1 MGKAQKAAVIAAVE
15 DEDEVE
21 EAIRLCDGD
30 LRRTIRELILGQC
43 QIDQA
48 VSAGYVRKGLRS

>member
-30 LRRTIRELILGQC
+30 LRRTIRELILRQC

>member
-1 MGKAQKAAVIAAVE
+1 MGKAQKAAVIEAV
-15 DEDEVE
+15 EDEVE

-30 LRRTIRELILGQC
+30 LRRTIRELILGQR

>member
-1 MGKAQKAAVIAAVE
+1 MGKAQKAAVIEAVG
-15 DEDEVE
+15 DEVE

-30 LRRTIRELILGQC
+30 LRRTIRELILGQR

>member
-1 MGKAQKAAVIAAVE
+1 MGKAQKAAVIGAV
-15 DEDEVE
+15 EDEVE

-30 LRRTIRELILGQC
+30 LRRTIRELILGQR

>member
-1 MGKAQKAAVIAAVE
+1 MGKAQKAAVIEAV
-15 DEDEVE
+15 EDEVE

-30 LRRTIRELILGQC
+30 LRRAIRELILGQR
-43 QIDQA
+43 QIDRT

>member
-1 MGKAQKAAVIAAVE
+1 MGKAQKAAVIEAV
-15 DEDEVE
+15 EDEVE

-30 LRRTIRELILGQC
+30 LRRTIRELILGQR

-48 VSAGYVRKGLRS
+48 VSAGYVRKGLQS